1 MAARKSFLFDGKDV
15 WVKKVNAHFDVTI
28 GAYDG
33 AEACEIVGLYL
44 LNKLT
49 KIYQIFKPEE
59 IGIFRDDGLSVMRG
73 SGPEKDKKRKE
84 IIRIF
89 KEENLNI
96 TWEINIKKVQFLDV
110 LLDPDSESYRPYHKI
125 NSKLIYVARGSNH
138 PRVVLDNIPE
148 GINRRLSSISSNQR
162 CFDEEKH
169 EYQKALKDAGYSH
182 VLSFQQ
188 GLLHK

>member
-1 MAARKSFLFDGKDV
+1 MRWFQSLDNKSDLTFFQFDIEQFYPSISEELLRKSLIWARDYAFISDKAIQIIMAARKSFLFDGKDV

-49 KIYQIFKPEE
+49 KIYKIFKPEE
-59 IGIFRDDGLSVMRG
+59 IGIFRDGGLSVMGG
-73 SGPEKDKKRKE
+73 SGPEKDRKRKE

-96 TWEINIKKVQFLDV
+96 TWEINIKKV
-110 LLDPDSESYRPYHKI
+110 
-125 NSKLIYVARGSNH
+125 
-138 PRVVLDNIPE
+138 
-148 GINRRLSSISSNQR
+148 
-162 CFDEEKH
+162 
-169 EYQKALKDAGYSH
+169 
-182 VLSFQQ
+182 
-188 GLLHK
+188 